1 MGPINV
7 VKIMK
12 AFDFEEERIIA
23 EIIARG
29 ANRVLL
35 QLPEGLKSEAPNLA
49 KNIEK
54 IGVLPII
61 SGDPCYGACD
71 LHETELDLFNIDLV
85 IHFGHSKMVKN
96 EKVPTI
102 YVDVRSTAKI
112 TKTIEKSL
120 LLLKEYKKIGLVTT
134 VQHIQTIKTVQALL
148 VKAGKT
154 VFVGNSDQMQ
164 YPGQVTGCNYSNV
177 GSVEDKVEV
186 FLFVGGGRFHALGV
200 ALSTIKPTILANPFD
215 QKTYLL
221 NSYVNK
227 LLHQHWTLIQKAKKA
242 KNFGILVSL
251 KPGQENFKTAIKI
264 KKIIENIGKN
274 AVIILLREI
283 LPEALME
290 FPSIDAYV
298 NTACPRI
305 SFDAPLKFLQPVLS
319 INEFKVLSGE
329 CSWKEMIKI
338 GLFGK

>member
-1 MGPINV
+1 
-7 VKIMK
+7 MK
-12 AFDFEEERIIA
+12 AFDFEEEKLIA

-54 IGVLPII
+54 TGVLSII

-71 LHETELDLFNIDLV
+71 LPETEVDRFNIDLV
-85 IHFGHSKMVKN
+85 IHFGHSKMVKI

-120 LLLKEYKKIGLVTT
+120 LLLKEYTKIGLVTT
-134 VQHIQTIKTVQALL
+134 VQHIQTLKTVQALL

-154 VFVGNSDQMQ
+154 VFIGNSDQIH
-164 YPGQVTGCNYSNV
+164 YNGQVTGCNYSNV
-177 GSVEDKVEV
+177 KSIEDKVEV

-221 NSYVNK
+221 NTQVNK
-227 LLHQHWTLIQKAKKA
+227 LLHQHWALIQKAKKA

-251 KPGQENFKTAIKI
+251 KPGQENFKNAMKI
-264 KKIIENIGKN
+264 KKIIENMGKN

-283 LPEALME
+283 VPEALME
-290 FPSIDAYV
+290 FPTIDAYV

-329 CSWKEMIKI
+329 CPWQEMIKI
-338 GLFGK
+338 GLFEK